1 MSKSRDILVLADSIR
16 SLYNVGSLFRLCD
29 GVGVK
34 KLYLCGT
41 TGAPH
46 DRVKYAR
53 QRQQIAKT
61 ALEGLSA
68 VEWEYREDILATIKE
83 LQQRGIQVIAIEQAE
98 TSVSYTD
105 FNYGDQVCV
114 VLGNEVDGVSTEVLQ
129 AVDAIVEL
137 PMLGQGK
144 SLNVISAAS
153 AVLYHIRTQKT
164 DR

>member
-1 MSKSRDILVLADSIR
+1 MSKNRNIWVIADNIR

-41 TGAPH
+41 TGAPY

-61 ALEGLSA
+61 ALEGLRSI
-68 VEWEYREDILATIKE
+68 EWEYSVDTLAVIKQ
-83 LQQRGIQVIAIEQAE
+83 LQQQGVQVVAVEQAE
-98 TSVSYTD
+98 TSTSYTD
-105 FNYGDQVCV
+105 FGYSDQVCI
-114 VLGNEVDGVSTEVLQ
+114 LMGNEVDGVSPEVLQ

-153 AVLYHIRTQKT
+153 AVLYHIRTQTTNK
-164 DR
+164 